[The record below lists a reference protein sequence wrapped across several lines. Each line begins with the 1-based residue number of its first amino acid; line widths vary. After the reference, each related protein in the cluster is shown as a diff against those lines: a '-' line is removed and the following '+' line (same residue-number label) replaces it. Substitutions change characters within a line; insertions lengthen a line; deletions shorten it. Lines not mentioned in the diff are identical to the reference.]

1 MGSLLEVLQARE
13 QAAQMRADGIREQI
27 AALTQQL
34 GEAERELERLRI
46 GRAVVAEVLAEQDT
60 TMESA
65 AGPSAVPVVQAAS
78 RWAMVPVFAPNADPA
93 EALAGLPQPYRDVL
107 EAIDDAGEPLRSVDL
122 CRSLGLGV
130 QARVTEAMRG
140 KLNRL
145 VERGWCVS
153 GEPGR

>member
-1 MGSLLEVLQARE
+1 
-13 QAAQMRADGIREQI
+13 MRADGIREQI